1 MLDLKR
7 IRKELRKTQA
17 EMAEVLSLSQSAYS
31 KLERGEWNTSPRK
44 EDEIEMTIKRLKPS
58 LKIDEYQND
67 NRVNIVYGVSG
78 KVGKVEKFM
87 VKSQDSPLYDIIDR
101 QESQIKM
108 QCDLIKQLQAAIENL
123 SKTIEKQNDIIFNL
137 SK

>member
-1 MLDLKR
+1 
-7 IRKELRKTQA
+7 
-17 EMAEVLSLSQSAYS
+17 MAEILHLSQSAYS

-101 QESQIKM
+101 QEGQ
-108 QCDLIKQLQAAIENL
+108 IKQLQSVIENL
-123 SKTIEKQNDIIFNL
+123 SKTIERQNDIIFNL
-137 SK
+137 SKKD